1 MEIRGEMYLCIN
13 GLMNF
18 LSLFLAARLG
28 RMRFRPG
35 RAAFSA
41 CLLSGYALLALFV
54 PLFTGIPA
62 LLMGA
67 FLMALLAFG
76 KQGIRLCPLVFSAGL
91 LFSGLMDWLGR
102 YGWGTGERL
111 LLCAAFSFIPGLIPS
126 LIRGGGVFSLTVKY
140 RGKKMILPAFRDSG
154 NLLRHPL
161 SGLPVI
167 VIAERSMGEMLPDS
181 FRANDLS
188 TLPPTWQ
195 LIRVRT
201 AAGERT
207 LMCFHP
213 DELFLA
219 GKGKKQRLSAAVAI
233 ADFAEKR
240 ALLPDEIFETE
251 EECGNAGF

>member
-1 MEIRGEMYLCIN
+1 MEIQGEMYLCIN

-41 CLLSGYALLALFV
+41 FLLSGYALMALFV
-54 PLFTGIPA
+54 PLLNGIPF

-126 LIRGGGVFSLTVKY
+126 LIRGGGDFSLTVKC
-140 RGKKMILPAFRDSG
+140 RGKQITVPAFRDSG
-154 NLLRHPL
+154 NLLSHPL

-167 VIAERSMGEMLPDS
+167 VIAERSMREMLPAS
-181 FRANDLS
+181 LRVHDLS
-188 TLPPTWQ
+188 TLPHGWQ

-201 AAGERT
+201 AAGEKT

-213 DELFLA
+213 DELILA
-219 GKGKKQRLSAAVAI
+219 GNGKKKRLSAVVAI
-233 ADFAEKR
+233 ADFSEKR

>member
-41 CLLSGYALLALFV
+41 CLLSAYALPALFV
-54 PLFTGIPA
+54 PWLTGIPA
-62 LLMGA
+62 LLTGA

-76 KQGIRLCPLVFSAGL
+76 KQGIRLFPLVFSAGL
-91 LFSGLMDWLGR
+91 LFSGLMEWLGR

-111 LLCAAFSFIPGLIPS
+111 LLCAAFSVVPGLIPS
-126 LIRGGGVFSLTVKY
+126 FIRGGGDFSLTVKS
-140 RGKKMILPAFRDSG
+140 RGKQITLPAFRDSG

-167 VIAERSMGEMLPDS
+167 VIAEKSMGELLPAS

-188 TLPPTWQ
+188 TLPSGWQ

-213 DELFLA
+213 DELILLRN
-219 GKGKKQRLSAAVAI
+219 GKKKRLSAAVAI
-233 ADFAEKR
+233 ADFSEKR
-240 ALLPDEIFETE
+240 ALLPDGIFETE